1 MYLPM
6 FAESI
11 RRIQR
16 GEKTTTLR
24 SLKYTYAI
32 GEKLTLEG
40 TDILIEITD
49 RRQITIP
56 DDLTPK
62 IARGEGYESV
72 QEMVEA
78 LKARYRGNYSM
89 SQWLYTFTLIKS
101 KASVTKTAV

>member
-11 RRIQR
+11 KRIQR

-24 SLKYTYAI
+24 SLKYNYAI

-40 TDILIEITD
+40 SDVLIEITD

-56 DDLTPK
+56 DDLTPE
-62 IARGEGYESV
+62 IARGEGYKDV
-72 QEMVEA
+72 QEMVDA
-78 LKARYRGNYSM
+78 LKARYRGNYLAT
-89 SQWLYTFTLIKS
+89 QWLYTFSLIKAKKLAKS
-101 KASVTKTAV
+101 TV